1 MTAEVVVMNTKG
13 VALAA
18 DSAVTI
24 QGKKVYNSANKLF
37 PLSEHHPV
45 GVMVFG
51 SAQFMNIP
59 WETIVKLYGR
69 QLGNQEFDEL
79 EDYADRF
86 IDFLHDNDYP
96 ELMSLQDRELF
107 TKDFLYAKIDSIHQR
122 CQHLHRE
129 IYFEYQD
136 EKSIEAIQDIY
147 TYRVEEWLR
156 GLVMQYQE
164 KDFIPP
170 FNESDFQDVAEK
182 YTDPIIEYMKEHFT
196 GYLLTEN
203 LVSYVLMITFNS
215 LFKRF
220 DEQYSG
226 VVFAGFGKKELR
238 PAAVTL
244 HIERMIN
251 GKLKYQKKPNEQGQ
265 IEVDNLGTII
275 GLAQKD
281 MVMNFMTGI
290 HEIMEE
296 SILTHL
302 ENNLEQ
308 LPGILL
314 EQLQDHFQPDTNLEK
329 VGEMIRNEL
338 LRLYGDFHQKIYHSK
353 LEYFIQPTMD
363 IVGALPI
370 NELAEMAEML
380 VNMTSFKRKIS
391 DSLETVSDPIDV
403 AVITKHEG
411 FIWVKNKQ
419 GV

>member
-1 MTAEVVVMNTKG
+1 MTAEVVVMNTRG

-24 QGKKVYNSANKLF
+24 RGKKVYNSANKLF
-37 PLSEHHPV
+37 PLSDHHSV

-59 WETIVKLYGR
+59 WETIIKLYGK
-69 QLGNQEFDEL
+69 QLADEQLDTL
-79 EDYADRF
+79 EDYSDRF
-86 IDFLHDNDYP
+86 VEYLHQNEYP
-96 ELMSLQDRELF
+96 ELMSQQDQDLF
-107 TKDFLYAKIDSIHQR
+107 TKEFLYSKIDSIHQR
-122 CQHLHRE
+122 CQKLHRE

-136 EKSIEAIQDIY
+136 EKSLEEIQDLY
-147 TYRVEEWLR
+147 TYRVEEWLH
-156 GLVMQYQE
+156 GLIVSYQE
-164 KDFIPP
+164 REFIPP
-170 FNESDFQDVAEK
+170 FNEADFNLIIEK
-182 YTDPIIEYMKEHFT
+182 YTEPLIEYMKENFT
-196 GYLLTEN
+196 AYLLTEK
-203 LVSYVLMITFNS
+203 LVSYALMIAFNS

-226 VVFAGFGKKELR
+226 IVFAGFGKKELR

-251 GKLKYQKKPNEQGQ
+251 GKLKYQKKPQERGQ
-265 IEVDNLGTII
+265 IEVDNLGSII

-290 HEIMEE
+290 HDIMEE

-302 ENNLEQ
+302 EGNLEQ
-308 LPGILL
+308 LPSILI
-314 EQLQDHFQPDTNLEK
+314 EQLQHHFKADTNVEE
-329 VGEMIRNEL
+329 VGETIRNQL
-338 LRLYGDFHQKIYHSK
+338 LDLYSDFHQKIYTSK

-363 IVGALPI
+363 IVGALPT

-391 DSLETVSDPIDV
+391 ESLETVSDPIDV
-403 AVITKHEG
+403 AIVTKNEG
-411 FIWVKNKQ
+411 FRWIKNKSL
-419 GV
+419 